1 MAQVAV
7 SPSYKL
13 AVLAIPATI
22 LTIFPGYVDPINLPK
37 VLVLLALSLAAVIL
51 HLSLRSFSSKK
62 VFSSRAKIVLAIY
75 LSLAVTMLV
84 TGILGSENY
93 IRVLFGSFGRNN
105 GLVYFFASLALA
117 MVLLFSVIGPK
128 EIEYLHRIFIF
139 TSVGFASYSAIQF
152 FSLDPIQWSNPYN
165 RVIGTLGNPNFS
177 SSALATF
184 AVFWLYLTYRG
195 SAKSIQIRISM
206 LLTGLIMA
214 ALSWSTASL
223 QGVVIILL
231 GLGLVFYTAIREK
244 FSSKTIP
251 YLFSLMAI
259 LGLSI
264 AFISFAG
271 LGPLGSSLEQYTL
284 KLRGWYASFGLR
296 AMIDSP
302 FYGVGVDNYISAFR
316 SNRTE
321 SFVNQYGVALSTNNA
336 HSTPAQIGATFGLI
350 VFVIYCLLHLLIS
363 LRALQVINSREE
375 TNAHL
380 KGVAIVWILIFSQSL
395 LSIEIIGLGVMNW
408 LLGAILLGSAIK
420 TKVET
425 SNSISSHRNKQVV
438 RQLPAWVGA
447 LTIASL
453 AVGAIPTAIISS
465 EDRALKNILTMQ
477 VDSPESKEWVRSNFN
492 KLGNFTLL
500 DPDKV
505 IRMVYNLEQ
514 SGMGSEIKT
523 VLEDL
528 YRVNSN
534 DVYTNDLLATFYF
547 NTNQPDLELEVR
559 ERLRSLDPL
568 NYQLELNLAR
578 AYSRRGDRLSL
589 EQSVARIKAIAPDS
603 QESKEAKELLA
614 QSLPKP

>member
-1 MAQVAV
+1 
-7 SPSYKL
+7 
-13 AVLAIPATI
+13 
-22 LTIFPGYVDPINLPK
+22 
-37 VLVLLALSLAAVIL
+37 
-51 HLSLRSFSSKK
+51 
-62 VFSSRAKIVLAIY
+62 
-75 LSLAVTMLV
+75 
-84 TGILGSENY
+84 
-93 IRVLFGSFGRNN
+93 
-105 GLVYFFASLALA
+105 
-117 MVLLFSVIGPK
+117 
-128 EIEYLHRIFIF
+128 
-139 TSVGFASYSAIQF
+139 
-152 FSLDPIQWSNPYN
+152 
-165 RVIGTLGNPNFS
+165 
-177 SSALATF
+177 
-184 AVFWLYLTYRG
+184 
-195 SAKSIQIRISM
+195 
-206 LLTGLIMA
+206 
-214 ALSWSTASL
+214 
-223 QGVVIILL
+223 
-231 GLGLVFYTAIREK
+231 
-244 FSSKTIP
+244 
-251 YLFSLMAI
+251 
-259 LGLSI
+259 
-264 AFISFAG
+264 
-271 LGPLGSSLEQYTL
+271 
-284 KLRGWYASFGLR
+284 
-296 AMIDSP
+296 MIDSP

-425 SNSISSHRNKQVV
+425 SNGISSNRNKQVV

-559 ERLRSLDPL
+559 ERLRILDPL

-578 AYSRRGDRLSL
+578 AYSRKGDRLSL

-603 QESKEAKELLA
+603 QESKEAQELLA
-614 QSLPKP
+614 QFLPKP